1 MTIYLPDWFQRLSTR
16 REKDRLARNKFL
28 IRQAALLYSTD
39 GKLETLAEALNIAYP
54 SLVRL
59 YGQHGGV
66 ISPDMAIRLEQAVG
80 KDAMPRQ
87 LFRPD
92 YFG

>member
-1 MTIYLPDWFQRLSTR
+1 MTIYLPDWFHKLSTR
-16 REKDRLARNKFL
+16 KEKDRLARNRFL

-39 GKLETLAEALNIAYP
+39 GKLDALAETLNIAYP

-59 YGQHGGV
+59 YGRHGGV
-66 ISPDMAIRLEQAVG
+66 ISPDMAIRLEQTVG
-80 KDAMPRQ
+80 KDVMPRE